1 VELQRA
7 PEIGGSIPRA
17 NQQLSGGDYGN
28 DPATRRQLIPYGA
41 GDLLV

>member
-1 VELQRA
+1 MELQPGA
-7 PEIGGSIPRA
+7 ADCIPRA